1 MRKEVCCDA
10 SCKISRVSIFC
21 APSWDTWGHGCLG
34 KIHPIQ
40 NPRGSSGDEGQYV
53 YWMTM
58 PHPKPET
65 VTAHWLKVPEEFTR
79 PDFIDLG
86 VEVHTAC
93 GAPFTGAWRCSFIEL
108 LAFEGR
114 GSTAA
119 LFFGWCSKT
128 CQLPAQS
135 ESQAALG

>member
-1 MRKEVCCDA
+1 MAAEDDPPNLESTGPFQQR
-10 SCKISRVSIFC
+10 
-21 APSWDTWGHGCLG
+21 
-34 KIHPIQ
+34 
-40 NPRGSSGDEGQYV
+40 RGNKGQYV

-65 VTAHWLKVPEEFTR
+65 VTAHGLKVPEEFTR

-93 GAPFTGAWRCSFIEL
+93 GAPFTGAWRCSFINS

-119 LFFGWCSKT
+119 LFFVPVARHSLSHRLRRDRRGAGPC
-128 CQLPAQS
+128 
-135 ESQAALG
+135 